1 MKKKNQA
8 PSGSEVKKAS
18 DLVAGTAAPAP
29 KKKKAAPV
37 VEAVVEEPV
46 AEEAPAAEPVAAEEP
61 TPPVTW

>member
-29 KKKKAAPV
+29 KKKKATP
-37 VEAVVEEPV
+37 VVEEPV
-46 AEEAPAAEPVAAEEP
+46 VEEAPAAEPVAAEEP